1 MECMEEKVMRLEWR
15 KKYLLMDMTS
25 TAMKKWL
32 EKTDM
37 ILLPAGSCEQHGSH
51 LPLGTDAYQALLLA
65 CGIAEKADLPIAPLI
80 WAGLAPY
87 HMALPGTITLRYETY
102 VNLAYDVCR
111 SLIHHGFNKI
121 VVCLNHRGNA
131 APMSHVARKVRY
143 DTGALIVIFRGE
155 GIGQKA
161 ARGLFQIPADEK
173 EQKVR
178 HGGETETSRILYWNP
193 ALVDFDSA
201 QAHKMD
207 TPAEFPPA
215 LKALSHEYVG
225 FGEASFEIPMD
236 FNEVSAI
243 GTLGDP
249 RQATAEKG
257 KILAETVA
265 DYYVEALQE
274 LRKIPVHIKNR
285 EFTERL

>member
-1 MECMEEKVMRLEWR
+1 MKCMEQKVMQIDWR
-15 KKYLLMDMTS
+15 KRYFLMDMTS
-25 TAMKKWL
+25 ATMKKWL

-65 CGIAEKADLPIAPLI
+65 CGIAEKADLPIAPVI

-87 HMALPGTITLRYETY
+87 HMAMAGTITLRYETY
-102 VNLAYDVCR
+102 TNLAYDVCR
-111 SLIHHGFNKI
+111 SLIHHGFNKVI
-121 VVCLNHRGNA
+121 VCLNHRGNA

-143 DTGALIVIFRGE
+143 DTGALVVLFRGE
-155 GIGQKA
+155 GISQKA

-178 HGGETETSRILYWNP
+178 HGGETETSRILYWNS
-193 ALVDFDSA
+193 ALVDFDRA
-201 QAHKMD
+201 QAHKME
-207 TPAEFPPA
+207 TPKEFPES

-236 FNEVSAI
+236 FNEVSSI

-257 KILAETVA
+257 RTLSETVA
-265 DYYVEALQE
+265 DYYVGAIQE
-274 LRKIPVHIKNR
+274 IRKIPVHIKNR

>member
-1 MECMEEKVMRLEWR
+1 MECMEERALRLEWR
-15 KKYLLMDMTS
+15 KKYFLMDMTS
-25 TAMKKWL
+25 AAMAKWL

-37 ILLPAGSCEQHGSH
+37 ILLPAGSCEQHGAH

-65 CGIAEKADLPIAPLI
+65 CGIAEKADLPIAPVI

-87 HMALPGTITLRYETY
+87 HMAMAGTITLRYETY
-102 VNLAYDVCR
+102 INLAYDVCR

-121 VVCLNHRGNA
+121 IVCLNHRGNA

-143 DTGALIVIFRGE
+143 DTGALVVVFRGE
-155 GIGQKA
+155 GIAQKA
-161 ARGLFQIPADEK
+161 SRGLFQIPADEK

-178 HGGETETSRILYWNP
+178 HGGETETSRMLYWNS
-193 ALVDFDSA
+193 ALVDFDLA
-201 QAHKMD
+201 HAHKME
-207 TPAEFPPA
+207 TPEEFPES

-236 FNEVSAI
+236 FNEVSSI

-257 KILAETVA
+257 RVLAETVA
-265 DYYVEALQE
+265 DYYAEAIQE
-274 LRKIPVHIKNR
+274 IRKIPVRVTNR
-285 EFTERL
+285 EFKERF

>member
-1 MECMEEKVMRLEWR
+1 MECMEKRVMQLEWR
-15 KKYLLMDMTS
+15 KKYFLLDMTS
-25 TAMKKWL
+25 AAMKRWL

-65 CGIAEKADLPIAPLI
+65 CSIAEKADLPIAPVI

-87 HMALPGTITLRYETY
+87 HMAMPGTITLRYETY
-102 VNLAYDVCR
+102 TNLAYDVCR

-121 VVCLNHRGNA
+121 IVCLNHRGNA

-143 DTGALIVIFRGE
+143 DTGALVVLFRGE

-161 ARGLFQIPADEK
+161 AQGLFHIPDDEK
-173 EQKVR
+173 AQKVR
-178 HGGETETSRILYWNP
+178 HGGETETSRILYWNS
-193 ALVDFDSA
+193 ALVDFDLA
-201 QAHKMD
+201 KAHKMD
-207 TPAEFPPA
+207 TPQEFPEK

-225 FGEASFEIPMD
+225 FGEASFELPMD
-236 FNEVSAI
+236 FNEVSSI

-249 RQATAEKG
+249 LQATAEKG
-257 KILAETVA
+257 RVLAETVA
-265 DYYVEALQE
+265 DYYVQAIQE
-274 LRKIPVHIKNR
+274 VRKIPVQIKNR